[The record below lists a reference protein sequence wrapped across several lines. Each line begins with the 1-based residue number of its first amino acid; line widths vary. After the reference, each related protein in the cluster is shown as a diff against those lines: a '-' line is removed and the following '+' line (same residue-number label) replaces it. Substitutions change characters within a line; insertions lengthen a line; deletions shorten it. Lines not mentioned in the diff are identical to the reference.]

1 MRVILKQDVENLG
14 RKGDVVNVA
23 PGYGRNYLIPQKIA
37 LEVTPSNM
45 KMIEIEQQALK
56 KEVEKERASYQDL
69 IEKLNE
75 TTLSFKRKTGEK
87 DVIFG
92 SVSSADLKDSLYEL
106 GFEIDKKKI
115 LLSEPIK
122 RLGNYTVPIK
132 IFHEDRAEVKVEV
145 VKEGEEVPEKKEEEK
160 AAEEKP
166 EEMEETKKEPEEEP
180 KEEELETPKEEKED
194 KEKIEE
200 KGEEAEKTEVASGT
214 EKDEE
219 AGIKEEKKEEEK
231 ITEEKVEEPGEKETP
246 EEIKEEEAKKQEEAS
261 EAKEEVEEEIP
272 APGVEKG
279 KKEKREKK
287 EKGKKKEKKKKS

>member
-14 RKGDVVNVA
+14 RKGDIVNVT

-92 SVSSADLKDSLYEL
+92 SVSSADLKDSLHEL

-132 IFHEDRAEVKVEV
+132 IFLEDRAEVKVEV
-145 VKEGEEVPEKKEEEK
+145 VKEGEEAPEKKEEEK

-166 EEMEETKKEPEEEP
+166 EKIERAKKEPEEKP
-180 KEEELETPKEEKED
+180 KEEELEIPKEEKED

-200 KGEEAEKTEVASGT
+200 KEGEAEETKVAPET
-214 EKDEE
+214 KKDEE
-219 AGIKEEKKEEEK
+219 AVIKDEKKEEEK
-231 ITEEKVEEPGEKETP
+231 IIEEKVEEPEEQEVPEGVKEKGT
-246 EEIKEEEAKKQEEAS
+246 KKQEEAP
-261 EAKEEVEEEIP
+261 ETKEEGVEEEIP
-272 APGVEKG
+272 EPEGEEG
-279 KKEKREKK
+279 KKEKRKK
-287 EKGKKKEKKKKS
+287 GEKKKKS

>member
-1 MRVILKQDVENLG
+1 MRVILKQDMENLG
-14 RKGDVVNVA
+14 RKGDIVKVA
-23 PGYGRNYLIPQKIA
+23 PGYGRNYLVPQKIA

-75 TTLSFKRKTGEK
+75 TTLSFKRRTGEK
-87 DVIFG
+87 DIIFG
-92 SVSSADLKDSLYEL
+92 SVSSADLKDSLHEL

-115 LLSEPIK
+115 LLGEPIK

-145 VKEGEEVPEKKEEEK
+145 VKEEEAPEKKEEK
-160 AAEEKP
+160 TSEEKP
-166 EEMEETKKEPEEEP
+166 EEMQEAKKEPEEKP
-180 KEEELETPKEEKED
+180 KEEELEIPKEEKED

-200 KGEEAEKTEVASGT
+200 KGGEAEEKKVAPEA

-219 AGIKEEKKEEEK
+219 AVIKEEKKEEEK
-231 ITEEKVEEPGEKETP
+231 STEEKVEEPVEKKTP
-246 EEIKEEEAKKQEEAS
+246 EEVKEEETKKQEETLD
-261 EAKEEVEEEIP
+261 AKAEGAEEEIP
-272 APGVEKG
+272 EPEGEK
-279 KKEKREKK
+279 KKK

>member
-1 MRVILKQDVENLG
+1 MRVILKQDVDNLG
-14 RKGDVVNVA
+14 RKGDIVNVA

-69 IEKLNE
+69 VEKLNE

-92 SVSSADLKDSLYEL
+92 SVSSADLKDSLHEL

-145 VKEGEEVPEKKEEEK
+145 VKEGEKAPEKEEEK
-160 AAEEKP
+160 AVEEKP
-166 EEMEETKKEPEEEP
+166 EEMEEAKKEPEEKP
-180 KEEELETPKEEKED
+180 KEEELEVPKEEKED
-194 KEKIEE
+194 KEKTEK
-200 KGEEAEKTEVASGT
+200 KGEEAEEIKIVPEM

-219 AGIKEEKKEEEK
+219 AVAKDEKKEEEK
-231 ITEEKVEEPGEKETP
+231 ITKEKIKEPDEKEAPEEVKEKET
-246 EEIKEEEAKKQEEAS
+246 EKQEEAS
-261 EAKEEVEEEIP
+261 EAKEEGVEEEVP
-272 APGVEKG
+272 EPEGEK
-279 KKEKREKK
+279 EKK

>member
-1 MRVILKQDVENLG
+1 MRVILKQDMENLG
-14 RKGDVVNVA
+14 RKGDIVNVA
-23 PGYGRNYLIPQKIA
+23 PGYGRNYLVPQKIA
-37 LEVTPSNM
+37 LEVTASNM

-87 DVIFG
+87 DIIFG
-92 SVSSADLKDSLYEL
+92 SVSSADLKDSLHEL

-115 LLSEPIK
+115 LLGEPIK

-145 VKEGEEVPEKKEEEK
+145 VKEEEETPEKKEEEK
-160 AAEEKP
+160 AEEEKP
-166 EEMEETKKEPEEEP
+166 EEMEEVKKEPEEKQ
-180 KEEELETPKEEKED
+180 KEAELEIPKEEKED

-200 KGEEAEKTEVASGT
+200 KGGEAEEKKVAPEA

-219 AGIKEEKKEEEK
+219 AVIKDEKKEEEK
-231 ITEEKVEEPGEKETP
+231 ISEEKFEEPVEKKIP
-246 EEIKEEEAKKQEEAS
+246 EEVKEEETKKQEEAL
-261 EAKEEVEEEIP
+261 EAKAEEVKEEIP
-272 APGVEKG
+272 ELEGEK
-279 KKEKREKK
+279 EKK

>member
-1 MRVILKQDVENLG
+1 MRVILKQDMENLG
-14 RKGDVVNVA
+14 RKGDIVKVA
-23 PGYGRNYLIPQKIA
+23 PGYGRNYLVPQKIA

-56 KEVEKERASYQDL
+56 KEVEKERASYKDL

-87 DVIFG
+87 DIIFG
-92 SVSSADLKDSLYEL
+92 SVSSADLKDSLHEL

-115 LLSEPIK
+115 LLGEPIK

-145 VKEGEEVPEKKEEEK
+145 VKEGEEAPEKKEEET

-166 EEMEETKKEPEEEP
+166 EEMQEAKKEPEEKP
-180 KEEELETPKEEKED
+180 KEEELEIPKEEKED

-200 KGEEAEKTEVASGT
+200 KGGETEEKKVAPEA

-219 AGIKEEKKEEEK
+219 AVIKEEKKEEGK
-231 ITEEKVEEPGEKETP
+231 ITEEKVEEPAEKETS
-246 EEIKEEEAKKQEEAS
+246 EEVKEEEAKKQEETLD
-261 EAKEEVEEEIP
+261 AKAEGVEEEIP
-272 APGVEKG
+272 EPEGEK
-279 KKEKREKK
+279 EKK

>member
-14 RKGDVVNVA
+14 RKGDIVNVA
-23 PGYGRNYLIPQKIA
+23 PGYGRNYLIPHKIA

-69 IEKLNE
+69 IEELNE
-75 TTLSFKRKTGEK
+75 TTISFKRKTGEK

-92 SVSSADLKDSLYEL
+92 SVSSADLKDSLHEL

-145 VKEGEEVPEKKEEEK
+145 VKEGEEVLEKKEEEK
-160 AAEEKP
+160 VAEEKP
-166 EEMEETKKEPEEEP
+166 EEMEEAKKEPEERP
-180 KEEELETPKEEKED
+180 REEELEIPKEERED
-194 KEKIEE
+194 KERIEKKE
-200 KGEEAEKTEVASGT
+200 GPSEETKVAPEADT
-214 EKDEE
+214 DEE
-219 AGIKEEKKEEEK
+219 AAIKSEKKEDEE
-231 ITEEKVEEPGEKETP
+231 ITEEKVKKPEEKETP
-246 EEIKEEEAKKQEEAS
+246 EEVKEEEPKKQEEAS
-261 EAKEEVEEEIP
+261 EAKEEVIEEEIP
-272 APGVEKG
+272 EPEGKKG
-279 KKEKREKK
+279 KKEKR
-287 EKGKKKEKKKKS
+287 KKKEKKKKS

>member
-1 MRVILKQDVENLG
+1 MRVILKQDMENLG
-14 RKGDVVNVA
+14 RKGDIVNVA
-23 PGYGRNYLIPQKIA
+23 PGYGRNYLVPQKIA

-87 DVIFG
+87 DIIFG
-92 SVSSADLKDSLYEL
+92 SVSSADLKDSLHEL

-115 LLSEPIK
+115 LLGEPIK

-145 VKEGEEVPEKKEEEK
+145 VKEEEETPEKKEEEK
-160 AAEEKP
+160 AEEEKP
-166 EEMEETKKEPEEEP
+166 EEMEEVKKEPEEKQ
-180 KEEELETPKEEKED
+180 KEAELEIPKEEKED

-200 KGEEAEKTEVASGT
+200 KGGEAEEKKVAPEA

-219 AGIKEEKKEEEK
+219 AVIKDEKKEEEK
-231 ITEEKVEEPGEKETP
+231 ISEEKFEEPVEKKIP
-246 EEIKEEEAKKQEEAS
+246 EEVKEEETKKQEEAL
-261 EAKEEVEEEIP
+261 EAKAEEVKEEIP
-272 APGVEKG
+272 ELEGEK
-279 KKEKREKK
+279 EKK

>member
-1 MRVILKQDVENLG
+1 MRVILKQDMENLG
-14 RKGDVVNVA
+14 RKGDIVDVA

-56 KEVEKERASYQDL
+56 KEVEKERASYQSL

-75 TTLSFKRKTGEK
+75 TILSFKRKAGEK

-92 SVSSADLKDSLYEL
+92 SVSSVDLKDSLHEL

-145 VKEGEEVPEKKEEEK
+145 IKEEEEALEKKEEEK
-160 AAEEKP
+160 APEEKL
-166 EEMEETKKEPEEEP
+166 EEMEEAKEEPEEKP
-180 KEEELETPKEEKED
+180 KEEDLEIPKEEKVD

-200 KGEEAEKTEVASGT
+200 KKGKTEETKVAPET
-214 EKDEE
+214 EEDEE
-219 AGIKEEKKEEEK
+219 ALMKEKEIEEEK
-231 ITEEKVEEPGEKETP
+231 IAKEKVKEPAEEETP
-246 EEIKEEEAKKQEEAS
+246 EEVKEEEIKKPGETS
-261 EAKEEVEEEIP
+261 ESKEEVEEEIP
-272 APGVEKG
+272 AKEG
-279 KKEKREKK
+279 KKGKK

>member
-14 RKGDVVNVA
+14 RKGDIVNVA
-23 PGYGRNYLIPQKIA
+23 PGYGRNYLIPKKIA
-37 LEVTPSNM
+37 LEVTSSNM

-56 KEVEKERASYQDL
+56 KEVEKERASYQTL

-75 TTLSFKRKTGEK
+75 TTLSFRRKTGEK

-92 SVSSADLKDSLYEL
+92 SVSSADLKDSLQEL

-145 VKEGEEVPEKKEEEK
+145 VKEGEEAPEMKEEEK
-160 AAEEKP
+160 APEEKP
-166 EEMEETKKEPEEEP
+166 EEMEEAKAEPEEKP
-180 KEEELETPKEEKED
+180 KEEIEAIKEEKED

-200 KGEEAEKTEVASGT
+200 KEKEAEEEEAAPET

-219 AGIKEEKKEEEK
+219 AVKKEEKEEEE
-231 ITEEKVEEPGEKETP
+231 ITEEKVEEQVEEKAQ
-246 EEIKEEEAKKQEEAS
+246 EEEEEEETKKQEEAS
-261 EAKEEVEEEIP
+261 EAKEEAVEDELPEP
-272 APGVEKG
+272 EG
-279 KKEKREKK
+279 KKEKK

>member
-14 RKGDVVNVA
+14 RKGDIVNVA
-23 PGYGRNYLIPQKIA
+23 PGYGRNYLVPQKIA

-56 KEVEKERASYQDL
+56 KEIEKERASYQDL

-87 DVIFG
+87 DIIFG
-92 SVSSADLKDSLYEL
+92 SVSSADLKDSLHEL

-115 LLSEPIK
+115 LLVEPIK

-145 VKEGEEVPEKKEEEK
+145 VKEGEEAPEKKEEEK

-166 EEMEETKKEPEEEP
+166 EEMEKAKKEPEEKP
-180 KEEELETPKEEKED
+180 KEEELEIPKEEKED

-200 KGEEAEKTEVASGT
+200 KEGEAEKKKVAPET

-219 AGIKEEKKEEEK
+219 AVIKDEKKEEEK
-231 ITEEKVEEPGEKETP
+231 ITEEKAEEPVEKKAP
-246 EEIKEEEAKKQEEAS
+246 EEVKKAETKKQEEAP
-261 EAKEEVEEEIP
+261 EAKAEEVEEKIP
-272 APGVEKG
+272 EPEG
-279 KKEKREKK
+279 